1 MAPYSIEE
9 LRNIVSPIARAHG
22 VASVSLFGS
31 YAKGLAD
38 AGSDVDLKIDKG
50 ALRSLFQLCG
60 FRLAIE
66 DALKL
71 PVDLVTSDSSD
82 RSRKTRWCSIET
94 RDRLIL
100 QKIVLYCQRVADNL
114 ERYHHDF
121 SAFEQDYL
129 FQDACCMCVVQIGEL
144 VSQLSDE
151 TKAQNKAIPWRIIKD
166 TRNFYVHAYG
176 AIDIPSVWDT
186 LINDIPALKIACE
199 AILTQF

>member
-38 AGSDVDLKIDKG
+38 ANSDVDLKIEKG

-60 FRLAIE
+60 FRLAVE

-71 PVDLVTSDSSD
+71 PVDLVT
-82 RSRKTRWCSIET
+82 RSRKTRWCSIEM

-100 QKIVLYCQRVADNL
+100 QKIVLYCQRIADNL

-186 LINDIPALKIACE
+186 LLHDIPALKTACE
-199 AILTQF
+199 EILTQF

>member
-71 PVDLVTSDSSD
+71 PVVTSDSSD
-82 RSRKTRWCSIET
+82 KSFLDMI
-94 RDRLIL
+94 
-100 QKIVLYCQRVADNL
+100 QKDEVVLY
-114 ERYHHDF
+114 
-121 SAFEQDYL
+121 
-129 FQDACCMCVVQIGEL
+129 
-144 VSQLSDE
+144 
-151 TKAQNKAIPWRIIKD
+151 
-166 TRNFYVHAYG
+166 RNA
-176 AIDIPSVWDT
+176 
-186 LINDIPALKIACE
+186 
-199 AILTQF
+199 